1 MLGKSYLAIAIGIAA
16 LFAGVMYTITL
27 STSKMV
33 DTQSE
38 LLRARIQG
46 EISGDEYSLRAQE
59 VEQSYRE
66 NVSEA
71 LEKLA
76 SKFEAVTGIIEE
88 ITPESNASDNVSI
101 LSKNLTAAIES
112 FRSGG

>member
-46 EISGDEYSLRAQE
+46 EISGDEYSLRTKK

-88 ITPESNASDNVSI
+88 IAPESNVSENVSI